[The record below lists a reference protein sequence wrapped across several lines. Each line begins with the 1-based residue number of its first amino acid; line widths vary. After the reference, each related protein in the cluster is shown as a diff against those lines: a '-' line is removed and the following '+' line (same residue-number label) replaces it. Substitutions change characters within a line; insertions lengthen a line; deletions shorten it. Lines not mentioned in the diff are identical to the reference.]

1 MDRGVSPTPGIE
13 ELVEQASAR
22 TGLSLAQARLGL
34 GAALSLIEKHGDRA
48 KVVELLEAIPGTA
61 DLAAEGAALT
71 QQKSGGLMN
80 GLMRGAGG
88 AGGAAMSDAMAM
100 GQRLARQGITTSD
113 MQAMLPVAMTFVR
126 NKTGRDLLRD
136 VLTTIPGLGRLLT
149 GG

>member
-1 MDRGVSPTPGIE
+1 MDRGVSPSTAIE
-13 ELVEQASAR
+13 ELVGQASAR
-22 TGLSLAQARLGL
+22 TGLTPAQARLGL
-34 GAALSLIEKHGDRA
+34 GGALSLIEKHGDPA
-48 KVVELLEAIPGTA
+48 KVVELLQAIPGTA
-61 DLAAEGAALT
+61 DLAAEGAALLD
-71 QQKSGGLMN
+71 QKSGGLMS
-80 GLMRGAGG
+80 GLMRGAGS

-126 NKTGRDLLRD
+126 AKTGRDLLRD